1 MLVFLPFLQAQIL
14 TSEHKVEK
22 VMPAHI
28 LAALQQRDPE
38 HKEAESFIVDNKLKV
53 TIFIILNST

>member
-1 MLVFLPFLQAQIL
+1 MFLPVPQAQIL
-14 TSEHKVEK
+14 TNEHKVEK

-38 HKEAESFIVDNKLKV
+38 HKEAESFIVDNKLRV
-53 TIFIILNST
+53 TIFISPNRT